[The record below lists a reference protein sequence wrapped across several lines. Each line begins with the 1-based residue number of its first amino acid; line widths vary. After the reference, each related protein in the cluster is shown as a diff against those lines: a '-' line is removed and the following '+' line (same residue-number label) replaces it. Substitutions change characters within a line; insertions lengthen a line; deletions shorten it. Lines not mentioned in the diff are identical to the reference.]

1 MKTKIEKLRS
11 ELKKLNK
18 PQPIKTKK
26 KNRDMINVPY
36 IKKDEI
42 IYTEEIKIK
51 NKKIFFFFL

>member
-26 KNRDMINVPY
+26 KNRDIVNIPY
-36 IKKDEI
+36 IKKNKI
-42 IYTEEIKIK
+42 IYTEEEKMNYILDK
-51 NKKIFFFFL
+51 L

>member
-26 KNRDMINVPY
+26 KI
-36 IKKDEI
+36 EI
-42 IYTEEIKIK
+42 
-51 NKKIFFFFL
+51 